1 MEKIAKERIERVA
14 RIYKSNQ
21 EASRA
26 LGMAPESFARACRR
40 YRIDTPYKRQIKRRV
55 SRACG

>member
-14 RIYKSNQ
+14 RIYKSNR

-40 YRIDTPYKRQIKRRV
+40 YRIDTPYMRQMKRRDGG
-55 SRACG
+55 S

>member
-14 RIYKSNQ
+14 RIYKSNR

-40 YRIDTPYKRQIKRRV
+40 YRIDTPYMRQMKRRGGG
-55 SRACG
+55 S

>member
-14 RIYKSNQ
+14 RIYKSNR

-26 LGMAPESFARACRR
+26 LGMAPESFARACRH
-40 YRIDTPYKRQIKRRV
+40 YRIDTPYMRQMKRRG
-55 SRACG
+55 SGC

>member
-14 RIYKSNQ
+14 RIYKSNRD
-21 EASRA
+21 ASRA

-40 YRIDTPYKRQIKRRV
+40 YRIDTPYMRQMKRRGDA
-55 SRACG
+55 S